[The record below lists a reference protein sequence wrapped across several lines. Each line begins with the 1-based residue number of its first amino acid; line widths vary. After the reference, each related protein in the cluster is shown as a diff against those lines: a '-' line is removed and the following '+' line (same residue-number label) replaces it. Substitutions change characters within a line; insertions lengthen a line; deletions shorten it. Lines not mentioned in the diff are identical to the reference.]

1 MMIAMLLNYEIDSTV
16 SDDDDY
22 YHLSIDD
29 DDYYDDYD

>member
-1 MMIAMLLNYEIDSTV
+1 MMIAMLLNYEIDSTL

-29 DDYYDDYD
+29 DDNYDNDD

>member
-1 MMIAMLLNYEIDSTV
+1 MIAMLLNYEIDSTL

-29 DDYYDDYD
+29 DDNYDNDD